1 MSLKL
6 CEVFRYSKTYCYVIN
21 YFLIEL
27 DTTDIDRL
35 PIFDTY
41 SVTNHLITDPSLTY
55 K

>member
-1 MSLKL
+1 VKFLDIL
-6 CEVFRYSKTYCYVIN
+6 ETECYVIN

-27 DTTDIDRL
+27 DTTDIDKL

-41 SVTNHLITDPSLTY
+41 SVTTLLITNPGLTY